1 MRRLQRML
9 CRVLALGLATTPA
22 IAVDPRDESPLRGVV
37 FILTDDLRPDF
48 LGCAGREGLQTP
60 AIDALAARGVRFDRA
75 YCQGS
80 RSAAVCLPSRSRM
93 LTGRSD
99 WNEPDWHA
107 AQKRD
112 DLALWPAELRE
123 AGWRTHHVGKWHC
136 GRPWFQRGF
145 QSGASVLF
153 GGMGSHWTLDV
164 EDRPLGEE
172 PERRKLLDYSTRE
185 FGREAIAFLRSHLA
199 GEPDRPFVLSLCFT
213 APHDPRTSPTEAQA
227 DARGLEVAVPGN
239 LLPQHPFDN
248 GEMTIRDEEL
258 LPWPRTETAVRR
270 EIALYEQMI
279 EEIDLQVAEVLN
291 ALEEAGVLD
300 EILVI
305 FAGDHGLA
313 LGSHGLLGK
322 QNLYEHSMRTPLI
335 IAGPGFQ
342 GGAVREDFVF
352 LQDIPSTILAGAG
365 VNVPSSMDGL
375 DLAHPTE
382 RDGVL
387 TRYKNQQ
394 RAWRD
399 ERWKVIWYPRIDRWQ
414 VFDLEN
420 DPEETADLAGDPE
433 HTERLQQLRI
443 DLAKARRNDGDDA
456 VLEPDPTISPD
467 FNAQAADA
475 RRSARNPHWKLR

>member
-1 MRRLQRML
+1 MRRLHPML
-9 CRVLALGLATTPA
+9 CRVLAIGLASAPV
-22 IAVDPRDESPLRGVV
+22 IAGDPENEPPVRGVV
-37 FILTDDLRPDF
+37 FILADDLRPDF
-48 LGCAGREGLQTP
+48 LGCTDRAGVQTP
-60 AIDALAARGVRFDRA
+60 AIDGLAARGVRFSRA

-112 DLALWPAELRE
+112 DLALWSAELGE
-123 AGWRTHHVGKWHC
+123 EGWRTHHVGKWHC

-145 QSGASVLF
+145 QSGGSVLF
-153 GGMGSHWTLDV
+153 GGMGSHWSLDV
-164 EDRPLGEE
+164 EDRPLQGE
-172 PERRKLLDYSTRE
+172 PERRKLREYSTRE
-185 FGREAIAFLRSHLA
+185 FGKEATSFLRSHLA
-199 GEPDRPFVLSLCFT
+199 EEPDRPFVLSLCFT
-213 APHDPRTSPTEAQA
+213 APHDPRTSPTESQA

-239 LLPQHPFDN
+239 LLPEHPFDN

-258 LPWPRTETAVRR
+258 LPWPRTEAAVRR

-279 EEIDLQVAEVLN
+279 EEIDLQVAEVVA
-291 ALEEAGVLD
+291 ALEKAGVL
-300 EILVI
+300 EETLII

-342 GGAVREDFVF
+342 GGEVRDDFAH
-352 LQDIPSTILAGAG
+352 LHDIPPTILGG
-365 VNVPSSMDGL
+365 VGVDVPSSMDGL

-399 ERWKVIWYPRIDRWQ
+399 DRWKVIWYPRIDRWQ

-420 DPEETADLAGDPE
+420 DPEETTDLADDPE
-433 HTERLQQLRI
+433 HIERLARLQRR
-443 DLAKARRNDGDDA
+443 LAEVRAAEGDDA
-456 VLEPDPTISPD
+456 ILEVDPAASPAFD
-467 FNAQAADA
+467 SQAADS
-475 RRSARNPHWKLR
+475 RRSAKKPHWTLR